1 VLKSKKL
8 ASLAVTWSDVGA
20 IFMKFRGP
28 QALKDNRKN
37 DNANQ
42 VLRGSGLD
50 LEKELDVFCAD
61 SESEPSS

>member
-1 VLKSKKL
+1 
-8 ASLAVTWSDVGA
+8 
-20 IFMKFRGP
+20 MKFRGP